1 MKLRELVHPKS
12 TAVVIIDMQNDYVH
26 RNGATLRYFRDKN
39 EGREISSETELSLA
53 EKIVPNIISFC
64 DDARSVNT
72 NLVWVRTINN
82 EYSVSPLAVHQ
93 GKQFALSGD
102 AWGTAFYEGLEPLPD
117 EPIVTKHRHSAFFGT
132 NLDLVLR
139 CMGTQT
145 ILLTGV
151 STPYCVEGTARDGFA
166 LDYRVVTV
174 SNCTASKVVIEHQ
187 ESLARLG
194 RAFGSIAESDEISA
208 TWKQ

>member
-1 MKLRELVHPKS
+1 MKLTELVHPKR
-12 TAVVIIDMQNDYVH
+12 TAVIVIDMQNDYVH

-39 EGREISSETELSLA
+39 DGRDISPETELSLA
-53 EKIVPNIISFC
+53 EKIVPNIITFC
-64 DDARSVNT
+64 DDARAVKT

-82 EYSVSPLAVHQ
+82 DYTVSPLAVNQ
-93 GKQFALSGD
+93 GKQIALSGD
-102 AWGTAFYEGLEPLPD
+102 AWGTAFYEGLEPLGH

-139 CMGTQT
+139 CLGTKT

-166 LDYRVVTV
+166 HNYHVVTV
-174 SNCTASKVVIEHQ
+174 SNCTASKVVTEHE
-187 ESLARLG
+187 ESLGRLG
-194 RAFGSIAESDEISA
+194 RAFGSIAHSDEIAA